1 MASLTAKRMIGSG
14 ASCTRLFILVA
25 CLLLPFLTQASSPV
39 ANHTST
45 ADHVSTRAMK
55 TSTPAT
61 TSTTE
66 ADDEPDYEQVLR
78 NAVARL
84 FASMPSSIRRK
95 LLEADVRPECSI
107 GLFRLMRGFQNLEP
121 WALRLFDA
129 SGKYPSGLLQATK
142 ADLGAFDECLE
153 TVVRDNYGQE
163 VSHGQYCSLLFNL
176 KENRALTERIT
187 SLDVLHPLIKQ
198 YTEYFFID
206 ELPMT
211 RLGICIINDCNKQDL
226 QAIIDAVRPKK
237 LRIEVE
243 SCVTI
248 NDVVMTPGQTAIIAF
263 LAVLGI
269 LVGAG
274 SIVDIYMSC
283 RKTTQKGE
291 QSKWLKCIT
300 SFSALHNTRAIF
312 TITRPRHAGDFDLS
326 FIHGL
331 RFFSLVSIVLGHSYG
346 IMSDAWSRTL
356 NLLILSEQWMSILVT
371 SGFVFVDT
379 FFFISGFLMC
389 LVLDK
394 QNKTGLRVYIFALI
408 RRLVR
413 TTVPLFFLVMCISVL
428 PLMLTGPGAKNFFE
442 KMDQEVNNHW
452 WHWLLQIRNFYYV
465 GLKTVLPHV
474 WYLSMDFQ
482 FFVVAVPLFMLLKNR
497 RHVAIGVF
505 TFISLFGCCVSA
517 WQVTRWD
524 IAPFMVFLARQL
536 ATIGDTV
543 NKYYIIPSYHAVC
556 YFTGCIV
563 YLVAD
568 NFRQRKVSKVVQIT
582 CWVVSF
588 GAGSCCMFIK
598 CTWYTGDSPTSALG
612 KMATAFFDRI
622 MWSMFIGWITLAC
635 ISGRG
640 GYVSKFL
647 SWAPFVP
654 LSRLSFA
661 VYLIHFP
668 FIEIMLHT
676 SRERL
681 YYSHFNQVTLF
692 FAVFLWSYILA
703 FFMYLVCEGPT
714 ANLDKLAF
722 SFIARPRNENEASA
736 TVQKASNGTQEV
748 ALEIPRIVLEGDGK
762 KVGNGTH

>member
-1 MASLTAKRMIGSG
+1 MASLTAKRIIARSP
-14 ASCTRLFILVA
+14 SCTRLFILVA
-25 CLLLPFLTQASSPV
+25 CLLLPFVTQASPV
-39 ANHTST
+39 ENHTTTT
-45 ADHVSTRAMK
+45 ADQVLTRAMK
-55 TSTPAT
+55 TSYPPT
-61 TSTTE
+61 TSATVE
-66 ADDEPDYEQVLR
+66 DDEPDYEQVLR

-163 VSHGQYCSLLFNL
+163 VSQGQYCSLLFHL
-176 KENRALTERIT
+176 KENRALRERIMT
-187 SLDVLHPLIKQ
+187 LDILHPLIKQ

-206 ELPMT
+206 EIPAT

-226 QAIIDAVRPKK
+226 QAIIDAVKPKK

-263 LAVLGI
+263 LAVLGVF
-269 LVGAG
+269 VGAG
-274 SIVDIYMSC
+274 TIVDIYMSY
-283 RKTTQKGE
+283 RKTTEKSE
-291 QSKWLKCIT
+291 QRKWLKCVT

-312 TITRPRHAGDFDLS
+312 TIARPRQAGDFDLS

-356 NLLILSEQWMSILVT
+356 NLLILSEQQMSIFVT
-371 SGFVFVDT
+371 SGFVLVDT
-379 FFFISGFLMC
+379 FFFISGFLVC
-389 LVLDK
+389 LVLEK
-394 QNKTGLRVYIFALI
+394 QNKSGLRVFIFAVI

-413 TTVPLFFLVMCISVL
+413 TTIPLFFIVMCISVL
-428 PLMLTGPGAKNFFE
+428 PLMLTGPGIKNFFE
-442 KMDQEVNNHW
+442 KMDEEVHNHW

-482 FFVVAVPLFMLLKNR
+482 FFVVAVPLFMMLKNR
-497 RHVAIGVF
+497 KPVAIGVF
-505 TFISLFGCCVSA
+505 AFIALFGCCVSA

-524 IAPFMVFLARQL
+524 IAPFMVFLARRL
-536 ATIGDTV
+536 ATVGDTV
-543 NKYYIIPSYHAVC
+543 NKYYILPSYHAVC

-588 GAGSCCMFIK
+588 GAGVCCMFIK
-598 CTWYTGDSPTSALG
+598 CIWYTGDTPTSALG

-640 GYVSKFL
+640 GFVSKFL
-647 SWAPFVP
+647 SWPAFVP

-668 FIEIMLHT
+668 FIDIMLHA

-681 YYSHFNQVTLF
+681 YYSNFNQVTLF

-703 FFMYLVCEGPT
+703 YFMYLVCEGPT

-722 SFIARPRNENEASA
+722 SSITRPRNENEAST
-736 TVQKASNGTQEV
+736 TVQKASNGTREV
-748 ALEIPRIVLEGDGK
+748 GFEIPHIVLDDDGK